1 MENLLINQRD
11 REFTLY
17 EMLDLEKIFQSE
29 SYGRFSREEFS
40 MALDTALTL
49 AWREL
54 YPVLL
59 TADKEGCR
67 LQGGSISVPAAFH
80 PVKKLFDENGWTSLA
95 LPRQDGGQGFSVAM
109 YLACCEP
116 IAHNAAF
123 YSYLNRPLS
132 AGDLISRYGSDEQK
146 ERYLGPLAAGKWG
159 GPITLTEA
167 DAGCDIN
174 GIRTRAARMPDGS
187 YRLSGTKVI
196 ITNGDSDLFE
206 NMVYAVLAR
215 IENAPA
221 GAGGLSWFIVPK
233 FLVNEDGSLNR
244 RNDYTVGEL
253 GDKMGLQ
260 GYATCTT
267 YFGGNGECYAELLGK
282 ENMGMALL
290 VPSMA
295 IAQLVIGMRSTGMAS
310 AAYLHAV
317 KYAKERIQ
325 GVRMSDAPDPQAPK
339 VPIIEHPDVRRML
352 MWMKAHVEGMR
363 ALVYFCGVT
372 ADQAAT
378 TRNEEERSRLQGLLI
393 LLTPIC
399 RVYCSD
405 MGFRVCETAVQVHGG
420 YGYFKDFPA
429 QQFLRD
435 IKLESLYESTNGIQA
450 LVLTATLLG
459 TKCQSLFLLL
469 EEINKTVDDALNHEE
484 LVDLAEDL
492 KKRNELLAE
501 VATFF
506 STCAEQAIPVLP
518 IVHAYPFL
526 TLLGV
531 ITLGWLLLW
540 QAGLARASL
549 NQLLNAHNVDKAQA
563 EEYVNGYPDAA
574 FYDTKLKTARYY
586 IKNALP
592 AADGIAAAIKN
603 ADLSMLKMSNESF

>member
-11 REFTLY
+11 QEFTLF
-17 EMLDLEKIFQSE
+17 EMLELEKIFQSE
-29 SYGRFSREEFS
+29 NYVMFSRKEFS
-40 MALDTALTL
+40 MALDTALAL

-59 TADKEGCR
+59 TADNEGCR
-67 LQGGSISVPAAFH
+67 LQDGSISVPAAFH

-95 LPRQDGGQGFSVAM
+95 LPRQDGGQGFSIAM

-146 ERYLGPLAAGKWG
+146 DRYLGPLAAGKWG

-233 FLVNEDGSLNR
+233 FLVNEDGSLSR
-244 RNDYTVGEL
+244 RNDYTIGEL

-290 VPSMA
+290 APSMA

-310 AAYLHAV
+310 SAYLHAV

-325 GVRMSDAPDPQAPK
+325 GVRMADAPDPQAPR
-339 VPIIEHPDVRRML
+339 VPIIEHLDVRRML

-372 ADQAAT
+372 ADQTAT
-378 TRNEEERSRLQGLLI
+378 TRNEEERSRLQGLLS

-450 LVLTATLLG
+450 LALTASLLG

-469 EEINKTVDDALNHEE
+469 EEINRTVEDALSREE
-484 LVDLAEDL
+484 LADLAKDL
-492 KKRNELLAE
+492 TIRTELLIETAN
-501 VATFF
+501 FLG
-506 STCAEQAIPVLP
+506 TCAEQGIMTVPF
-518 IVHAYPFL
+518 VHAYPFL
-526 TLLGV
+526 NLIGV
-531 ITLGWLLLW
+531 VTLGWLLLW
-540 QAGLARASL
+540 QAGLAHASL
-549 NQLLNAHNVDKAQA
+549 QRLLNANSIDKAQA
-563 EEYVNGYPDAA
+563 DGFVTGHPDVT
-574 FYDTKLKTARYY
+574 FYDAKLKTARYY
-586 IKNALP
+586 IKSVLP
-592 AADGIAAAIKN
+592 TADGIATTIKN
-603 ADLSMLKMSNESF
+603 SDLSMLNMVNDAF